1 MKILKTITSVCM
13 LLMCVGAWGDTC
25 VKTTFNVTYSCNGGT
40 LAGTLPADTTA
51 QYGSS
56 FSPTAITTSMCT
68 APSGYV
74 YAGQAV
80 MVDGETVAYYNSTSS
95 KSFTYYYTTDIEI
108 GPHWAPVARPETLAS
123 HLYYGGRTYSYTNA
137 ASGTWTVEFYYGA
150 VSGVSK
156 CTTVKPEN
164 TAAGYYTGLIADYD
178 AIEGASAGG
187 QYCYCKMT
195 QPSIAAAP
203 WVFNNDYGSA
213 SRCASYCASNCG
225 NRVYC
230 DDVNGRRFRASV
242 FAAAG
247 D

>member
-1 MKILKTITSVCM
+1 MKVLNIITCVCM
-13 LLMCVGAWGDTC
+13 VLVCIGARGDTC
-25 VKTTFNVTYSCNGGT
+25 VPIVFNVSYTCNGGT
-40 LAGTLPADTTA
+40 LSGTLPADTTA

-56 FSPTAITTSMCT
+56 FSPTAITTSMCA
-68 APSGYV
+68 APSGYI

-80 MVDGETVAYYNSTSS
+80 IVNGETVAYYSSTSS

-123 HLYYGGRTYSYTNA
+123 NLGTSGRTYTYTSA
-137 ASGTWTVEFYYGA
+137 ASGTWMAEFYYGA

-164 TAAGYYTGLIADYD
+164 TGNGSYTGLIADYD
-178 AIEGASAGG
+178 AVEGASAGG

-195 QPSIAAAP
+195 QPYIAASP
-203 WVFNNDYGSA
+203 WVFYIVDGSA
-213 SRCASYCASNCG
+213 YDCAYRCARLCG
-225 NRVYC
+225 YYVELSA
-230 DDVNGRRFRASV
+230 RFRASV